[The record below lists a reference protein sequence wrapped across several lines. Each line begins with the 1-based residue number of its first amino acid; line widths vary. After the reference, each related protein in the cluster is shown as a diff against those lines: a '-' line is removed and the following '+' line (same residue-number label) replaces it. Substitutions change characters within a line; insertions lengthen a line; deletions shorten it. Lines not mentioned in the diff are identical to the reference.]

1 MENQELPPEA
11 SESYDAPIQLPAA
24 DDDTHMVESIEDES
38 LDPAHHGDS
47 PEESLDPARPS
58 DSPAV
63 KDSPGNWTSWHGF
76 AN

>member
-1 MENQELPPEA
+1 MEDKELPPEA
-11 SESYDAPIQLPAA
+11 SESCDAPIQVPTA
-24 DDDTHMVESIEDES
+24 DDDTHMVESAEDES
-38 LDPAHHGDS
+38 LDPAH
-47 PEESLDPARPS
+47 PN